1 MLVLSGNFPLLLEQ
15 CTQGCWC
22 SEAVSLKFIQVS
34 PISHVDPGPKSDIV
48 TLLGLVP
55 TSLGSSHGK
64 DHSTPQIY

>member
-1 MLVLSGNFPLLLEQ
+1 MGKYYPILAYQSMPTFD
-15 CTQGCWC
+15 CTVMQ
-22 SEAVSLKFIQVS
+22 AVSLKFIQVS